1 MRKGM
6 FIRLGVGDAYV
17 MIGSEGV
24 SYAPDLAH
32 DMALRAYQTLGE
44 TIKQAV
50 DTGYIQIDLDEEEID
65 WDPDGPNYGEEEE
78 EEEEEV
84 SDGPNRW
91 WIQ

>member
-6 FIRLGVGDAYV
+6 FIRVGVGDAYV

-32 DMALRAYQTLGE
+32 DMALRAYQSLGE
-44 TIKQAV
+44 TIQQAI
-50 DTGYIQIDLDEEEID
+50 DTGYIQIEEDEEID
-65 WDPDGPNYGEEEE
+65 WDPDGPNYDDDSE

-84 SDGPNRW
+84 NDGPSRW

>member
-6 FIRLGVGDAYV
+6 FIRVGVGDAYV

-32 DMALRAYQTLGE
+32 DMALRAYQSLGE
-44 TIKQAV
+44 TLQQAIN
-50 DTGYIQIDLDEEEID
+50 TGYIQIDEEEEID
-65 WDPDGPNYGEEEE
+65 WDPDGPNYDEGEDE

-84 SDGPNRW
+84 NDGPSRW